1 VIAQL
6 HYYLDDIDPHG
17 IGKPLFG
24 GASQSASPFA
34 R

>member
-6 HYYLDDIDPHG
+6 HLYLDDIDPHG

-24 GASQSASPFA
+24 GAVQPPSPFKN
-34 R
+34 

>member
-6 HYYLDDIDPHG
+6 HLYLDDIDPHG

-24 GASQSASPFA
+24 GSVQPASPFA